1 MLITLS
7 ESHCSAFAVTETP
20 TIDRQLSGVE
30 LSGGTTAQH
39 QSHLKSVDPRLSEQ
53 GWLSCNSDDISE
65 P

>member
-30 LSGGTTAQH
+30 LSGIWYNCAA
-39 QSHLKSVDPRLSEQ
+39 L
-53 GWLSCNSDDISE
+53 ISPE
-65 P
+65 VS

>member
-30 LSGGTTAQH
+30 LSGIWYNCAA
-39 QSHLKSVDPRLSEQ
+39 S
-53 GWLSCNSDDISE
+53 ISPE
-65 P
+65 VSWSQIEWTGLIKL

>member
-30 LSGGTTAQH
+30 LSG
-39 QSHLKSVDPRLSEQ
+39 
-53 GWLSCNSDDISE
+53 ISLAS
-65 P
+65 

>member
-30 LSGGTTAQH
+30 LSGIWYN
-39 QSHLKSVDPRLSEQ
+39 LKSVDPRLSEQ
-53 GWLSCNSDDISE
+53 G
-65 P
+65 

>member
-30 LSGGTTAQH
+30 LSGIWYN
-39 QSHLKSVDPRLSEQ
+39 LKSVDPRLSEQ